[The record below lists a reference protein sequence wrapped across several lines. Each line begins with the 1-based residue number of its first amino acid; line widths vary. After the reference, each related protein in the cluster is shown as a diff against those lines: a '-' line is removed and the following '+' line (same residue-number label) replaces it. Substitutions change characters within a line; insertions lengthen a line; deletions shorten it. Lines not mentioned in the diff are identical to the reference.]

1 MNSWW
6 ILELCREI
14 AKTDNKD
21 DLKSAIS
28 KLHQSKYLTNSAY
41 TKFAYHPSATS
52 PSDASDPISP
62 RGYSQPDWQDTNSV
76 EQNLNHPSAT
86 SPSAASDPISPRGYS
101 QLDGQDTNS
110 VEQKKSEDSSEESIK
125 EDLKNL
131 NDLSSK
137 RMLSLLRKIDFW
149 NISA

>member
-1 MNSWW
+1 M
-6 ILELCREI
+6 
-14 AKTDNKD
+14 
-21 DLKSAIS
+21 
-28 KLHQSKYLTNSAY
+28 
-41 TKFAYHPSATS
+41 
-52 PSDASDPISP
+52 
-62 RGYSQPDWQDTNSV
+62 

-137 RMLSLLRKIDFW
+137 RMLSLLRKIDF
-149 NISA
+149 